1 MEEFPMSIDGNLA
14 RHCAIHAH
22 CTQVLVQ
29 QYKRG
34 PELCVCENIFSF
46 FQINI
51 PLFSATIF
59 ISKCVF
65 VRVRAY
71 DIYLV
76 D

>member
-1 MEEFPMSIDGNLA
+1 MEEYPMSIDETLHDTA
-14 RHCAIHAH
+14 LYMHTAH
-22 CTQVLVQ
+22 
-29 QYKRG
+29 KRWCNNMHG
-34 PELCVCENIFSF
+34 PELCVCESILSF

-59 ISKCVF
+59 ISKCIF